1 MSRAPSLP
9 SPAGPA
15 RAALGVICGV
25 MLFAMMGLTVVDVIG
40 RYLFSAPLT
49 GATELTEILLAC
61 VIFIG
66 LPAVSLDDEHVTVDL
81 ITGKL
86 PAAIQPFR
94 RAILLLA
101 SGVVLAV
108 IAWRLW
114 AHAGQ
119 IAGYGGTTN
128 SLRLPVAPV
137 AYLCA
142 ICTGLAAGITFAAAM
157 RPPRD

>member
-1 MSRAPSLP
+1 MSRAPSPP

-15 RAALGVICGV
+15 RAALGLICGV

-142 ICTGLAAGITFAAAM
+142 ICTGLAAVITFAAAM